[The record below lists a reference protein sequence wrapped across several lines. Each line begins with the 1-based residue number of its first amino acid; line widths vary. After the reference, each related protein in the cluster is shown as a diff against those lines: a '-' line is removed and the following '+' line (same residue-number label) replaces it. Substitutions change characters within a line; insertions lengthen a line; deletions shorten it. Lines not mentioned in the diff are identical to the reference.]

1 MEGASGWCTLF
12 FQRNMMNIVILDG
25 YASNPGDLN
34 WDALKQLGNVTVY
47 PRTTDEE
54 KIERAKEADI
64 VLINKVN
71 MDAKTLEQLP
81 RLKYIGVQAT
91 GFNVV
96 DIKAAKERGIVVT
109 NIPAYSTDSV
119 AQMTFA
125 LILAV
130 TNRVEHYT
138 QENRNER
145 WAYNKDFCYWDTPLM
160 ELSGKNFGIMG
171 LGNIGKK
178 VAQLARD
185 FGMDVYACTSK
196 NASDLPEG
204 ITKVSKEGLFA
215 VSDILSLHCPLAD
228 DTYHFI
234 NADSLDKM
242 RPNAI
247 LINTGRGPLVDEEA
261 VAKALHEGKIAAYGA
276 DVMTQEPPSK
286 DNPLFKEP
294 NAYITPHIAWATLEA
309 RTRLN
314 KMVAENVKAFLEGH
328 PQNVVNP

>member
-1 MEGASGWCTLF
+1 
-12 FQRNMMNIVILDG
+12 MMNIVVLDG

-34 WDALKQLGNVTVY
+34 WNALEALGNVTVY
-47 PRTTDEE
+47 PRTSDAE
-54 KIERAKEADI
+54 KVERAKDADI
-64 VLINKVN
+64 ILLNKVQI
-71 MDAKTLEQLP
+71 DEETLSQLP
-81 RLKYIGVQAT
+81 KLKYIGIQAT
-91 GFNVV
+91 GYNVV
-96 DIKAAKERGIVVT
+96 DIKAARKHGVIVT

-145 WAYNKDFCYWDTPLM
+145 WAYNPDFCYWDTPLM
-160 ELSGKNFGIMG
+160 ELAGKNFGIMG
-171 LGNIGKK
+171 LGNIGMK
-178 VAQLARD
+178 VAQIARD

-196 NASDLPEG
+196 NPGDLPEW
-204 ITKVSKEGLFA
+204 ITKVNKDGLLA
-215 VSDILSLHCPLAD
+215 TSDILSLHCPLAD

-234 NADSLDKM
+234 NEESLAKM
-242 RPNAI
+242 KPSAI

-261 VAKALHEGKIAAYGA
+261 VAKALHEEKLAAYGA

-286 DNPLFKEP
+286 DNPLFKEK
-294 NAYITPHIAWATLEA
+294 NAFITPHIAWATFEA
-309 RTRLN
+309 RKRLN
-314 KMVAENVKAFLEGH
+314 KIVAENVKAFMEGH